1 MSVESD
7 WLKSKEQYIHL
18 ACSRNAMRKSN
29 GLPPLDL
36 REEMERLALSDYRQF
51 YRKICEKYAHVRDRI
66 QADVLLE
73 LKKERADLGYGNR
86 NSAKLYLSMKTLR
99 LYRDYLSKKG
109 YPPPQLETFS
119 RLFDRQKGSSVSDHQ
134 AQTEIRLIVDNVDG
148 SVTRSETTHY
158 DQ

>member
-1 MSVESD
+1 MDFPLLIYE
-7 WLKSKEQYIHL
+7 
-18 ACSRNAMRKSN
+18 RKWN
-29 GLPPLDL
+29 GLPYQTT
-36 REEMERLALSDYRQF
+36 ASSTG
-51 YRKICEKYAHVRDRI
+51 KSVKNVRDRI